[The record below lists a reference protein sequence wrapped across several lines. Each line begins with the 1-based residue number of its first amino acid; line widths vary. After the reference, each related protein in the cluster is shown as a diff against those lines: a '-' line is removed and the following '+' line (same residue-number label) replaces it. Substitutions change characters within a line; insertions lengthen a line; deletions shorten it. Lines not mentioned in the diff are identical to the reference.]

1 MSTLTQLRVRN
12 AHGALERILGVIRI
26 RGFSVQS
33 LPMQMSQGGQTMD
46 VTLRVES
53 TRPSQFLYQQLEKLH
68 EVESVEM
75 DGKLEMV
82 QSG

>member
-1 MSTLTQLRVRN
+1 MPTPKADLLQ
-12 AHGALERILGVIRI
+12 GLGVIRV

-33 LPMQMSQGGQTMD
+33 LSMQMSQGGQTMD

-53 TRPSQFLYQQLEKLH
+53 TRPSLFLYRQLEKLH

-75 DGKLEMV
+75 DGKLEMA